1 MAEEDEW
8 PSNPGTSSDSSDTG
22 ISQSADASAEMPG
35 YVELFSLALGTWR
48 RAWRDCAG
56 CGYAGAWDALGESA
70 FVSCSDAAILLGLAL
85 GWTLLRHAATEKVF
99 GPMAQWLRLRPADA
113 DKFPE
118 SCWKLLFYLAI
129 WLYAAHLLV
138 KEEYP
143 FYHNPAAVFYGWKR
157 GIEVPTDIYLAYVAQ
172 ASFYAHSIYGTLYMD
187 AWRKD
192 SPVMLLHHVI
202 TLSLLIS
209 SYAFRYHNVGMLA
222 LFLHDVTDIQLEFT
236 KLNVYL
242 KTRNNT
248 YHRLN
253 NILSNIG
260 CITFAVSWFVFRL
273 YWFPLKVLY
282 ATCVSSMQTVPDIPF
297 YFFFNCLLF
306 TIALMNLYWF
316 SLILMFVMKVV
327 TGRITEVDDVREY
340 DIELKKAEMRP
351 AGGDAS
357 NKNHY
362 VKGKVAQMNG
372 LVKDKR
378 Q

>member
-1 MAEEDEW
+1 
-8 PSNPGTSSDSSDTG
+8 TS
-22 ISQSADASAEMPG
+22 M
-35 YVELFSLALGTWR
+35 WR
-48 RAWRDCAG
+48 
-56 CGYAGAWDALGESA
+56 
-70 FVSCSDAAILLGLAL
+70 
-85 GWTLLRHAATEKVF
+85 
-99 GPMAQWLRLRPADA
+99 PMAQWLRLRPADA

-143 FYHNPAAVFYGWKR
+143 FYHNPAAVFYDCR
-157 GIEVPTDIYLAYVAQ
+157 YVALRTDM
-172 ASFYAHSIYGTLYMD
+172 AVPWVLGGLFFCKSLYSYTVFNKMD
-187 AWRKD
+187 TSVWKVN
-192 SPVMLLHHVI
+192 SGC
-202 TLSLLIS
+202 LSLKCGMMYTWIT
-209 SYAFRYHNVGMLA
+209 YHNVGMLA

-362 VKGKVAQMNG
+362 IKGKTF
-372 LVKDKR
+372 
-378 Q
+378 